1 MPDSPGDSLSS
12 LSLKKAARPKLTEV
26 VAQQLLEAI
35 SVLPEGARVPSERE
49 LTRELGVG
57 RSTLREALH
66 GLALLGEIE
75 IRHGQGVF
83 VAKHSSDARELAA
96 LTAAITQGVTRDL
109 LEARKVIEVE
119 VARLAGQRRT
129 ESEIGDLGAILRAH
143 ESCIAKG
150 QSPAA
155 EGMRFHLTV
164 GYAAHNE
171 VLAAVMKTFRKPM
184 FERGP
189 RLYDDLEG
197 FSEWELSQHTGI
209 YRAIRDQ
216 NAGLAAK
223 RMAAHIAAMAGHYQR
238 AGEA

>member
-1 MPDSPGDSLSS
+1 MSDHSGNTFSLV
-12 LSLKKAARPKLTEV
+12 KAVRPKLTEV
-26 VAQQLLEAI
+26 VAQQLLDVI
-35 SVLPEGARVPSERE
+35 RGLPEGARVPSERE
-49 LTRELGVG
+49 LTSELGVG

-66 GLALLGEIE
+66 GLELLGEIQ

-83 VAKHSSDARELAA
+83 VARPSPDRGIAA
-96 LTAAITQGVTRDL
+96 LNAAINQGVTHDL

-129 ESEIGDLGAILRAH
+129 DAEIDELEAILTAH
-143 ESCIAKG
+143 ESCIYKG

-155 EGMRFHLTV
+155 EGMRFHLAV

-171 VLAAVMKTFRKPM
+171 VLVAVMRTLRRPM

-189 RLYDDLEG
+189 SLYEDLEG
-197 FSEWELSQHTGI
+197 FSEWDLRQHTGI
-209 YRAIRDQ
+209 YLAIRNQ
-216 NAGLAAK
+216 NANLAAR
-223 RMAAHIAAMAGHYQR
+223 RMAAHVAAMAGHYRQ

>member
-1 MPDSPGDSLSS
+1 MSDGRDGSLG
-12 LSLKKAARPKLTEV
+12 LKKATRPKLTEV

-35 SVLPEGARVPSERE
+35 RVLPEGARIPSERE

-57 RSTLREALH
+57 RSTLREAMH

-83 VAKHSSDARELAA
+83 VAKHSPDVRDIAA
-96 LTAAITQGVTRDL
+96 LTAAIDRGVTRDL

-129 ESEIGDLGAILRAH
+129 DSEISDLEAILKAH
-143 ESCIAKG
+143 ESCMAKG

-155 EGMRFHLTV
+155 EGIRFHLAV

-171 VLAAVMKTFRKPM
+171 VLAAVMKTLRKPM
-184 FERGP
+184 FDRGP

-197 FSEWELSQHTGI
+197 FSEWELRQHTGI
-209 YRAIRDQ
+209 YHAIRDQ
-216 NAGLAAK
+216 NADLAAQ
-223 RMAAHIAAMAGHYQR
+223 RMAAHVAAMAGHYRR

>member
-1 MPDSPGDSLSS
+1 MSDRRDGSLG
-12 LSLKKAARPKLTEV
+12 LKKATRPKLTEV

-35 SVLPEGARVPSERE
+35 RVLPEGARVPSERE

-83 VAKHSSDARELAA
+83 VSKHSPDVRDFAA
-96 LTAAITQGVTRDL
+96 LTAAIDRGVSRDL

-129 ESEIGDLGAILRAH
+129 DSEINDLEAILKSH

-155 EGMRFHLTV
+155 EGMRFHLAV

-171 VLAAVMKTFRKPM
+171 VLAAVMKTLRKPM
-184 FERGP
+184 FDRGP

-197 FSEWELSQHTGI
+197 FSEWELHQHTGI

-216 NAGLAAK
+216 NADLAAR
-223 RMAAHIAAMAGHYQR
+223 RMAAHVAAMAGHYRR

>member
-1 MPDSPGDSLSS
+1 MSDSRDDSLG
-12 LSLKKAARPKLTEV
+12 LKKATRPKLTEV

-35 SVLPEGARVPSERE
+35 RVLPEGARVPSERE

-83 VAKHSSDARELAA
+83 VSKHSADARDVAA
-96 LTAAITQGVTRDL
+96 LTAAIDRGVTRDL

-129 ESEIGDLGAILRAH
+129 DSEISDLGAILTAH
-143 ESCIAKG
+143 ESCMAKG

-155 EGMRFHLTV
+155 EGMRFHLAV

-171 VLAAVMKTFRKPM
+171 VLAAVMKTLRKPM

-197 FSEWELSQHTGI
+197 FSEWELHQHAGI
-209 YRAIRDQ
+209 YHAIRDQ
-216 NAGLAAK
+216 NADLAAK
-223 RMAAHIAAMAGHYQR
+223 RMAAHVAAMAGHYRR

>member
-1 MPDSPGDSLSS
+1 MVMSDRRDGSLG
-12 LSLKKAARPKLTEV
+12 LKKATRPKLTEV

-35 SVLPEGARVPSERE
+35 HVLPEGARVPSERE

-83 VAKHSSDARELAA
+83 VSKHSPDVRDFAA
-96 LTAAITQGVTRDL
+96 LTAAIDRGVTRDL
-109 LEARKVIEVE
+109 LEARKVVEVE

-129 ESEIGDLGAILRAH
+129 DSEISDLEAILKAH

-155 EGMRFHLTV
+155 EGMRFHLAV

-171 VLAAVMKTFRKPM
+171 VLAAVMKTLRKPM

-197 FSEWELSQHTGI
+197 FSDWELRQHTGI
-209 YRAIRDQ
+209 YHAIRDQ
-216 NAGLAAK
+216 NADLAAQ
-223 RMAAHIAAMAGHYQR
+223 RMAAHVAAMAGHYRR

>member
-1 MPDSPGDSLSS
+1 MPDSRDDSF
-12 LSLKKAARPKLTEV
+12 SLKKPTRPKLTDV

-35 SVLPEGARVPSERE
+35 RALPEGARVPSERE
-49 LTRELGVG
+49 LTRQLGVG

-83 VAKHSSDARELAA
+83 VSKHSSDARDLAA
-96 LTAAITQGVTRDL
+96 LTAAISRGVTRDL

-119 VARLAGQRRT
+119 VARFAGQRRT
-129 ESEIGDLGAILRAH
+129 DSETSDLEAILKAD
-143 ESCIAKG
+143 ESSIAKG

-155 EGMRFHLTV
+155 GGMRFHLAV
-164 GYAAHNE
+164 GYAANNE
-171 VLAAVMKTFRKPM
+171 VLAAVMKTLRKPM

-197 FSEWELSQHTGI
+197 FSGWELRQHTGS
-209 YRAIRDQ
+209 YLAIRDQ
-216 NAGLAAK
+216 NADLAAK
-223 RMAAHIAAMAGHYQR
+223 RMAAHVVAMAGHYRR